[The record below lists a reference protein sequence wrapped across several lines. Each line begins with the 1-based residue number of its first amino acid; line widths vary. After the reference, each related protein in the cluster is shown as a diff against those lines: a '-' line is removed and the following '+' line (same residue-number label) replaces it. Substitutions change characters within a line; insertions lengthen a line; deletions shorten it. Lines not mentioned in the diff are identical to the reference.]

1 MGARRERRL
10 LETAAPMM
18 QPGETPEVIA
28 MAKVGSL
35 RKVLGRHFALAAAT
49 AVLSGGTM
57 FSITTQRELYLLL
70 TDRQLLFFE
79 ADAYTGGPGKALFG
93 VPRTHVA
100 ITEPKR
106 GVLVKFEL
114 HINGWDQAMTLS
126 MPPFPP
132 SLRKKGMQ
140 LVALLPR
147 LQPAAG

>member
-35 RKVLGRHFALAAAT
+35 RKVLGEHFALGIAT

-57 FSITTQRELYLLL
+57 FSITSQRELYLLL

-79 ADAYTGGPGKALFG
+79 ADVHTGGPGKALFG

-100 ITEPKR
+100 ITEPK
-106 GVLVKFEL
+106 GGFLVKFEL
-114 HINGWDQAMTLS
+114 RIHGWDQVLTLS

-132 SLRKKGMQ
+132 SMRKKG
-140 LVALLPR
+140 LRLIAGLPR
-147 LQPAAG
+147 LEHANS